1 MERRTIDVRN
11 RMFHTALLEGGSG
24 STVLYLHGLN
34 GLAQDRFLN
43 LLSDTHHVIAPWH
56 PGFGDSTGSEN
67 LTDLND
73 LLYYYLDF
81 LDAEGLRDVPVV
93 AHSLGAM
100 FALEL
105 AAMQPDRFS
114 KLVLM
119 EPLGLWNPEHP
130 VADVFAVTP
139 GELAALT
146 YADANSDTARA
157 AATVPQEPDAFVAFM
172 LERAKSMSSS
182 AKYLFPIPNRGLSK
196 RIHRVSTPALLLWG
210 AQDRI
215 VPPAYAD
222 DFRAYLPRAEVT
234 ILPDAGFVPQ
244 DEQPE
249 ALAETVEEF
258 LGR

>member
-1 MERRTIDVRN
+1 MDQKSIDVRGG
-11 RMFHTALLEGGSG
+11 MFHTAVLEGGSG

-34 GLAQDRFLN
+34 GLQQDRFLN
-43 LLSDTHHVIAPWH
+43 QLSDKHHVVAPYH
-56 PGFGDSTGSEN
+56 PGFGESTGSEQ

-81 LDAEGLRDVPVV
+81 LDAEGLRGVPVV

-114 KLVLM
+114 KLVLL

-146 YADANSDTARA
+146 YADKNSEAARA
-157 AATVPQEPDAFVAFM
+157 AATVPQEPDAFVSFM
-172 LERAKSMSSS
+172 LERAKSMSTS
-182 AKYLFPIPNRGLSK
+182 AKYLFPIPNRGLAK
-196 RIHRVSTPALLLWG
+196 RIHRVAAPTLLIWG

-215 VPPAYAD
+215 VPPAYAED
-222 DFRAYLPRAEVT
+222 YRRYLPRAEVT
-234 ILPDAGFVPQ
+234 ILPDAGFLPQ